1 MRRPARIEAQVAWAL
16 ALPGL
21 LLLFVFVLAPSL
33 IVLAISFTDYSL
45 AAPAVHLVGLGN
57 YAEMLGDRLVWNAL
71 RNTLLYSLVMVLGA
85 AGLGL
90 GVALL
95 VGRMHRL
102 GGFYR
107 LAYFLPAAST
117 MVAMA
122 TVWEYLLHPSVG
134 PVNQLIVWLGAR
146 PVTFLDGSGTA
157 LLTLAGIGIWQ
168 STGFN
173 MVLFLAGLSVIPR
186 DLYHAAALDGA
197 DTSWD
202 RFCLVTW
209 PMLRPTT
216 LFVVVVTAIQAFRV
230 FDTVALLTQGG
241 PARATD
247 VMMYRIYLQAFQNLR
262 MGYASAL
269 TVTFLGLLALLAWA
283 QTRLAGR
290 RRAPT

>member
-1 MRRPARIEAQVAWAL
+1 
-16 ALPGL
+16 
-21 LLLFVFVLAPSL
+21 
-33 IVLAISFTDYSL
+33 
-45 AAPAVHLVGLGN
+45 
-57 YAEMLGDRLVWNAL
+57 
-71 RNTLLYSLVMVLGA
+71 
-85 AGLGL
+85 
-90 GVALL
+90 
-95 VGRMHRL
+95 
-102 GGFYR
+102 
-107 LAYFLPAAST
+107 

-134 PVNQLIVWLGAR
+134 PVNQLIVLLGAR
-146 PVTFLDGSGTA
+146 PVSFLDGSDTA

-186 DLYHAAALDGA
+186 DLYHAAAVDGA
-197 DTSWD
+197 DSAWD

-216 LFVVVVTAIQAFRV
+216 TFVVIVTAIQALRV

-247 VMMYRIYLQAFQNLR
+247 VMMYRIYVQAFQNLR

-269 TVTFLGLLALLAWA
+269 TVTFLGLVAVLALA

-290 RRAPT
+290 RRDPA